1 LRKSALPDASLLFLV
16 SNMCLLSNQTGRA
29 SEHARTAAP
38 LTGATRHN
46 GDTFFSRGS
55 SSLSERE
62 RLSTKREPG
71 RKSLKNHRATRKQ
84 RCASSVGPLDL
95 PKPHLLLYKA
105 RGGLGYHRIERPSS
119 FGRLSLVRSHDKRA
133 RRWTRHAVFVHRPRR
148 NVRARERT
156 TLWRDR
162 RRPVV
167 SPRRGVSTRHP
178 RVSVRVRLRRD
189 RRECAPRVST
199 DSLLRHP
206 REGKKKR
213 A

>member
-1 LRKSALPDASLLFLV
+1 
-16 SNMCLLSNQTGRA
+16 MCLFSNQTGRA

-95 PKPHLLLYKA
+95 PKPHLLLLYKA

-133 RRWTRHAVFVHRPRR
+133 RRWTRHATPSSFTDPDATYARGNARR
-148 NVRARERT
+148 C
-156 TLWRDR
+156 
-162 RRPVV
+162 
-167 SPRRGVSTRHP
+167 GVIDGGRSSHLAAAFRLDTRVYP
-178 RVSVRVRLRRD
+178 
-189 RRECAPRVST
+189 
-199 DSLLRHP
+199 
-206 REGKKKR
+206 
-213 A
+213 